1 MNLGCAIN
9 CTRKQDYITQIMYLE
24 ESLQRNIMKAC
35 QELET
40 IWQGASPSS
49 RASLS
54 IPPASFDA
62 GKSNQLDERDVL
74 AQRCH
79 EAERKV
85 ALLLDEKFSLQQE
98 MNKLQEE
105 LEKIQSSGGVIGS
118 IYKYHHKLILR

>member
-1 MNLGCAIN
+1 
-9 CTRKQDYITQIMYLE
+9 MYLE

-62 GKSNQLDERDVL
+62 SKLPQIDERDVL

-105 LEKIQSSGGVIGS
+105 LDKIQLTGGIIGRRVLYNVIYLNKK
-118 IYKYHHKLILR
+118 IFNIR